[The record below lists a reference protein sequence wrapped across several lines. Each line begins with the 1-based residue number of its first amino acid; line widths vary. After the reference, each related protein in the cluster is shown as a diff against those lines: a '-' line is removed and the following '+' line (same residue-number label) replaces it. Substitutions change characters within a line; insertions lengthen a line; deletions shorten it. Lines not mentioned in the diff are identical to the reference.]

1 MKLTQ
6 LRQLRFL
13 RSFRT
18 SLRSGSRR
26 LTKCLASSLVLT
38 GLALSHAGVSTAQQV
53 PTVPTLIQTDGSV
66 GIGMPKTTIQGV
78 GGIHEITEAHGF
90 LDGHSTLLHSFE
102 FFDVGLGDTAR
113 FTAQST
119 GINSV
124 VSRVTGNDGSKIHG
138 SIESKIPGADF
149 YFLNPNGV
157 FFGQNSSI
165 DVPKAFHLSA
175 DPSGLFANQMQV
187 VLPSSSAL
195 SGPVLSMASS
205 EAFGFGSSGF
215 GDITLDGA
223 TLLFDDPATRG
234 GGSVTLRG
242 GNISLENGAKIL
254 AINRNVKVEAT
265 GRIELSGVNE
275 VDGFGAGIDVAN
287 FSGDAA
293 PEKAIELI
301 GSEVVLDEN
310 AYLLTESV
318 GIECESCATGQIEI
332 NSDQRFSLAAGGGN
346 ATEQDI
352 FQLRFPGINI
362 PRTAV
367 PGAAR
372 VVTYRTSESPSVGA
386 ITLTAREFQIPDDQ
400 QIATLE
406 RGPAG
411 EPPRSGGSIDTIVV
425 MDPPESSPVN
435 LIPRPPGLS
444 APVLALTNPGDS
456 ALPAKL
462 STPVLE
468 LTNPGDSALPAV
480 SSSPPKGSQPTSKST
495 SSSASKAP
503 TPTVSEIGGEETAEA
518 SSGESPS
525 TDDSPVSSEGS
536 ETSESDDSSGE
547 SSEEGAETE
556 SQEASEEDEA
566 RDERMMP
573 YMGVSSR
580 FAAALDKCSDRADG
594 NDATNILSTY
604 RWPGLPLSPE
614 GPLLAYSILGTESAD
629 SSSNAEGDRSET
641 EAASILATATAA
653 LRNGQI
659 GWALSEFERAEQI
672 ASASGDTDSRIDALL
687 GRAEAQQSDG
697 RYEESTVVL
706 EEALE
711 LARTRQDPIREAALL
726 GALGNARIAMGESSA
741 AASILQT
748 AVHLTRGM
756 TIAVVEPVETPRESA
771 EDSST
776 FRLPEGLSSVLLNN
790 LGNQRMVAGEPGKAL
805 TAYLESYRIAA
816 EAEDWLHAARTRAN
830 AASAAFRLDDIDQAI
845 DSLGL
850 AREAL
855 LKAETTPAE
864 ETVIRIHLAQTGSFI
879 AATRSPERSLAMLS
893 AYEDLLAAIESAKNQ
908 GDLRSA
914 SHGLGSLGAL
924 YAQDYGRIR
933 EAFFMTR
940 QAILISEQAQAPD
953 LTARWKAQ
961 LGGLHVSAGDLP
973 SAISAY
979 RTAVSLLELTR
990 PEASPVYGSAEVAFR
1005 AAVEPIYRKL
1015 TELLIEA
1022 SQSESDESQ
1031 RQARYSEARNV
1042 IEQWKTAELRS
1053 YFNDGCAADAQM
1065 VDLENLDPSAAI
1077 VYPIPF
1083 EDRLELL
1090 VSRNVGIEHFSVP
1103 IGEELLDA
1111 EVSRFRVHL
1120 GNRVSDRYETSARQ
1134 LYDWLV
1140 GPYRST
1146 LEEWGIDTLVF
1157 VPTGSLRTI
1166 PLSALRDDEGFLV
1179 QSFAVATTVSLNL
1192 LDPRSL
1198 DQGQPEVLL
1207 AGISESVQGFSEL
1220 PSVPAELAAIREIF
1234 DGEVL
1239 LDRDFGVESLKEA
1252 VIGSGRGIVHI
1263 ASHAEFTGDPETS
1276 FILTYDER
1284 MSTESLA
1291 ALIQEMNSN
1300 GSELELLV
1308 LSACETAA
1316 GNERAA
1322 LGLAGAAIRS
1332 GARSVIGSLWSVS
1345 DEATSELFVKFYKT
1359 LRAGQQNKAEALRTA
1374 QLQLIDSKN
1383 FTHPFYWAPFLI
1395 LNNWL

>member
-1 MKLTQ
+1 
-6 LRQLRFL
+6 
-13 RSFRT
+13 
-18 SLRSGSRR
+18 
-26 LTKCLASSLVLT
+26 
-38 GLALSHAGVSTAQQV
+38 
-53 PTVPTLIQTDGSV
+53 
-66 GIGMPKTTIQGV
+66 MPDTTIQGV
-78 GGIHEITEAHGF
+78 DGIHEITQGHGF
-90 LDGHSTLLHSFE
+90 YDGNSTLLHSFDR
-102 FFDVGLGDTAR
+102 FDVGLGDTAR

-157 FFGQNSSI
+157 FFGPNSSI

-187 VLPSSSAL
+187 VLPSPSAL

-205 EAFGFGSSGF
+205 EAFGFGSLGF

-223 TLLFDDPATRG
+223 TLLFDDPATSG

-242 GNISLENGAKIL
+242 GDISLENGAKIL

-265 GRIELSGVNE
+265 GRIELSGVN
-275 VDGFGAGIDVAN
+275 VDNQLGAGIDVAN
-287 FSGDAA
+287 FGGDAA
-293 PEKAIELI
+293 PEKSIELI
-301 GSEVVLDEN
+301 GSEVVLGEN

-318 GIECESCATGQIEI
+318 GIECEPCETGQIEI
-332 NSDQRFSLAAGGGN
+332 NSDQQFSLAAGG
-346 ATEQDI
+346 AAEPDI
-352 FQLRFPGINI
+352 FKLRFPGIEI
-362 PRTAV
+362 PSTDE

-386 ITLTAREFQIPDDQ
+386 ITLTAREFQIPDEQ

-406 RGPAG
+406 RGPDG
-411 EPPRSGGSIDTIVV
+411 TTRSGLPIQRVSTAPNAIVV
-425 MDPPESSPVN
+425 
-435 LIPRPPGLS
+435 IPRPPGLDPPVS
-444 APVLALTNPGDS
+444 VQPDLGDPAPPPVDS
-456 ALPAKL
+456 
-462 STPVLE
+462 
-468 LTNPGDSALPAV
+468 G
-480 SSSPPKGSQPTSKST
+480 PPEGSQPTSGG
-495 SSSASKAP
+495 
-503 TPTVSEIGGEETAEA
+503 SETGGEETAGG
-518 SSGESPS
+518 SSGESPA
-525 TDDSPVSSEGS
+525 TDDSPVFLESSES
-536 ETSESDDSSGE
+536 NDSSGE
-547 SSEEGAETE
+547 SSGEGAETE
-556 SQEASEEDEA
+556 SQEASEEDDEA
-566 RDERMMP
+566 RDDRMMP

-580 FAAALDKCSDRADG
+580 FAAALDMCSDRRDG
-594 NDATNILSTY
+594 ATDILSTY

-629 SSSNAEGDRSET
+629 SSSAEGDRSKSK
-641 EAASILATATAA
+641 AGSILAAATAA

-687 GRAEAQQSDG
+687 GWAEAQQSAG
-697 RYEESTVVL
+697 RYRESTVVL

-711 LARTRQDPIREAALL
+711 LARTEQDPIREAALL

-741 AASILQT
+741 AASLLET
-748 AVHLTRGM
+748 AAHLTRGM
-756 TIAVVEPVETPRESA
+756 TIAVVEPVETPREPA
-771 EDSST
+771 VDSST

-830 AASAAFRLDDIDQAI
+830 AASAAFRLDEIDQAI

-933 EAFFMTR
+933 ESFFLTR

-953 LTARWKAQ
+953 LMARWKAQ

-973 SAISAY
+973 SAISEY

-990 PEASPVYGSAEVAFR
+990 PEASPVYGSAEVAFQT
-1005 AAVEPIYRKL
+1005 AVEPIYRKL
-1015 TELLIEA
+1015 TELLLEA
-1022 SQSESDESQ
+1022 SQSESGESE

-1053 YFNDGCAADAQM
+1053 YFDDGCAADAQM

-1090 VSRNVGIEHFSVP
+1090 VSRNVGIERFSVP
-1103 IGEELLDA
+1103 VGEELLNA
-1111 EVSRFRVHL
+1111 EVNRFRVHL
-1120 GNRVSDRYETSARQ
+1120 GNRVSDRYETSAHQ

-1234 DGEVL
+1234 DGEIL

-1252 VIGSGRGIVHI
+1252 VIGSGREIVHI
-1263 ASHAEFTGDPETS
+1263 ASHAEFTGDPKTS

-1284 MSTESLA
+1284 MSTENLA
-1291 ALIQEMNSN
+1291 SLIQEMNSN